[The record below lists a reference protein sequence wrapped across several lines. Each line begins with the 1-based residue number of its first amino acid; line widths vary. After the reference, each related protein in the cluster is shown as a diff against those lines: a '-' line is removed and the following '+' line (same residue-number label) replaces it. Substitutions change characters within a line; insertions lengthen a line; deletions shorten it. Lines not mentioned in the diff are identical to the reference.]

1 MCQLPRTGGAC
12 RNTKNR
18 VLGTLFSNHL
28 NNVSFLASDDT
39 SSDGGDSDSDDERDL
54 LAKTAEILKDLE
66 NGNRGANDH
75 ESAETGGCDDED
87 HEKVVEDVDHESTKE
102 PSEGDGDSKAVEDGD
117 HESEKG
123 AESAVSAERGVSA
136 DDVSAGEEM
145 VTAAE
150 EEDALT
156 DPGLSIPE
164 QEEALDDR
172 AEKLNGIGAKLLV
185 AEQAATNNKQ
195 LNSVS
200 TCSEL
205 SEDELYQDV
214 YSCDN
219 ADHEKE
225 IPRKVLAA
233 PRNIF

>member
-1 MCQLPRTGGAC
+1 MCQLPRTGGGC

-18 VLGTLFSNHL
+18 ILGTLLSNYL
-28 NNVSFLASDDT
+28 SVSFLASDDT

-54 LAKTAEILKDLE
+54 LAQTAQILKDLE
-66 NGNRGANDH
+66 TQGGQADANDD

-87 HEKVVEDVDHESTKE
+87 DEKVVEDVDHESTKE

-185 AEQAATNNKQ
+185 AEQAANNKQ